1 MYSCNSLYVYKCY
14 LIILPIAK
22 IISIIN
28 KKMSMKRSWNDTD
41 EEKLKYSDKPIILK
55 KVMQIQRGLD
65 AEIYSFFNLS
75 ARWGWVANATTW
87 PI

>member
-1 MYSCNSLYVYKCY
+1 
-14 LIILPIAK
+14 
-22 IISIIN
+22 
-28 KKMSMKRSWNDTD
+28 MKRSWNDTD